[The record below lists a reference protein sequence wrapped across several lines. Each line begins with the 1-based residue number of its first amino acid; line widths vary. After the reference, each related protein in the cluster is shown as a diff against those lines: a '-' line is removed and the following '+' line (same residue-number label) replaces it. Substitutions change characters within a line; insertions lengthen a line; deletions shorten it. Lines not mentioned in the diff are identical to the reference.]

1 MMQQTHTTLSNGLQS
16 FADVSP
22 DYALAP
28 VGIGSFKEQADK
40 LAEYGRNGDVY
51 VVHAAEGETVVPIEV
66 LEANPKVKELLF
78 GQMREMG
85 LDPGEFIVGNELNS
99 INPATG
105 MPEFFFKS
113 IFRAVKKAVKKVVGF
128 AKKAAPVVLP
138 LAAAAFGIPF
148 LGASMPGLFGAG
160 TFGASFIGGGL
171 GSLAS
176 GKSLKQS
183 FKDGLISGGI
193 ASLTGGLK
201 GAFGY
206 GPKPTTGFEGFK
218 EGLGQ
223 TVGMGPEGYINRSFA
238 EQVNTLGR
246 GEFGDFIG
254 ARPYLDPSVPGA
266 TLPTDSFIQPPV
278 IPGES
283 PGTISAAP
291 SSASAT
297 PVQLKAV
304 SKSPPL
310 VLSSNTSTGAPRLA
324 PAKLPTAGE
333 TALLNRTGASGVNP
347 NIRAVIAKEA
357 SRGLSTGRN
366 LVTPPLPSDSF
377 WGQKYTPF
385 APELTLDD
393 IYKANPHLVNR
404 FGIPR
409 AGAEKVALGLLKKA
423 NPGML
428 QQWGPA
434 AVLAA
439 GAAYGLG
446 AFDTP
451 PVEDVT
457 EDMLTGYGQDTG
469 VELYRKAMEEGDHG
483 RYQIREFWK
492 DSTGMPQYNPY
503 ATSIPPIATAATGG
517 LASFPRRDGAINGPG
532 TERSDDIPAMLSDGE
547 FVMTSKAVRGAAK
560 KPTGDPE
567 TDRRNGSK
575 NMYAMMRNFEMRA

>member
-105 MPEFFFKS
+105 MPEFFFKK
-113 IFRAVKKAVKKVVGF
+113 IFRAVKKAVKKVVSF
-128 AKKAAPVVLP
+128 AKKAAPVILP
-138 LAAAAFGIPF
+138 LAAAAFGIP
-148 LGASMPGLFGAG
+148 GLPAQFFGAG
-160 TFGASFIGGGL
+160 KFGAAFLGSGI

-176 GKSLKQS
+176 GKSLKNS
-183 FKDGLISGGI
+183 FKDALISGGI
-193 ASLTGGLK
+193 TSLAGGLTG
-201 GAFGY
+201 AMGY
-206 GPKPTTGFEGFK
+206 GPTGAKGFEGFK
-218 EGLGQ
+218 QGLGH
-223 TVGMGPEGYINRSFA
+223 TVGIGGYPTPDWRTQGKRFGEIFTGNDKVGSAKDFLFATPEGQEA
-238 EQVNTLGR
+238 
-246 GEFGDFIG
+246 
-254 ARPYLDPSVPGA
+254 AYLQTADPSLRADIYSGG
-266 TLPTDSFIQPPV
+266 T
-278 IPGES
+278 GENVKGGMADDFMAAWDADKGVLRSGRQLS
-283 PGTISAAP
+283 PWAEASVESGGKTVFGTPAEDIIRKAA
-291 SSASAT
+291 
-297 PVQLKAV
+297 KD
-304 SKSPPL
+304 K
-310 VLSSNTSTGAPRLA
+310 
-324 PAKLPTAGE
+324 
-333 TALLNRTGASGVNP
+333 
-347 NIRAVIAKEA
+347 IYKEA
-357 SRGLSTGRN
+357 ATRGI
-366 LVTPPLPSDSF
+366 SDATVF
-377 WGQKYTPF
+377 EAAQK
-385 APELTLDD
+385 
-393 IYKANPHLVNR
+393 
-404 FGIPR
+404 
-409 AGAEKVALGLLKKA
+409 AGKEAVAA
-423 NPGML
+423 AQPTML

-434 AVLAA
+434 AAIGA

-451 PVEDVT
+451 PVEEVT

-469 VELYRKAMEEGDHG
+469 VELYRTAMAKDPKT
-483 RYQIREFWK
+483 YQVEKFWA
-492 DSTGMPQYNPY
+492 DAPGMPKYNPY

-560 KPTGDPE
+560 KPTGNPE
-567 TDRRNGSK
+567 TDRRNGAK